1 MLSVVP
7 QLLCTV
13 RDCRLPLARV
23 ERRVVCARGH
33 SFDVA
38 RSGYVNLLQPHDRR
52 SREPGDSAEM
62 VAARRRL
69 LDSGMFAPIDA
80 AIASMTFGVSLD
92 VGCGE
97 GHTPSTCGIDISI
110 PAIEA
115 AAKRYPDREW
125 IVANADRF
133 IPYEDASFDVVLSIT
148 SRLNPPEFRR
158 VVRDRVLIA
167 IAGPD
172 DLVELRGH
180 TRDRV
185 ERTIEMFAP
194 LFNLDR
200 HERIAFRAPV
210 DRDALHDLVVSTYR
224 PKRMKDIDAVT
235 ISRDLLLFC
244 PS

>member
-1 MLSVVP
+1 MP

-13 RDCRLPLARV
+13 RDCHEPLRRE
-23 ERRVVCARGH
+23 ERRVVCTLGH

-38 RSGYVNLLQPHDRR
+38 RSGYINLLQPQDKR
-52 SREPGDSAEM
+52 SREPGDSQEM
-62 VAARRRL
+62 VLARRRL
-69 LDSGMFAPIDA
+69 LDSGMFKPIDD
-80 AIASMTFGVSLD
+80 AIASIVGSAIALD

-115 AAKRYPDREW
+115 AAKRYPNREW

-133 IPYEDASFDVVLSIT
+133 IPYAGASFDVVLSIT
-148 SRLNPPEFRR
+148 SRLNPAEFRR
-158 VVRDRVLIA
+158 VVRDRLLVA

-185 ERTIEMFAP
+185 ERTVDMFAP
-194 LFNLDR
+194 LFKLDR
-200 HERIAFRAPV
+200 HERIALRAPV
-210 DRDALHDLVVSTYR
+210 DGDALRGLAVSTYR
-224 PKRMKDIDAVT
+224 PKRMKETGAVT

>member
-1 MLSVVP
+1 MP

-13 RDCRLPLARV
+13 RDCREPLQRE

-33 SFDVA
+33 SFDIA
-38 RSGYVNLLQPHDRR
+38 KSGYINLLQPQDKR

-69 LDSGMFAPIDA
+69 LDSGMFKPIDD
-80 AIASMTFGVSLD
+80 AIASMTGGTSLD

-97 GHTPSTCGIDISI
+97 GHTQSTCGIDLSI
-110 PAIEA
+110 PAIDA
-115 AAKRYPDREW
+115 AAKRYPHREW

-133 IPYEDASFDVVLSIT
+133 IPYADASFDVVLSIT
-148 SRLNPPEFRR
+148 ARLNPAEFRR

-172 DLVELRGH
+172 DLVELRGQ

-194 LFNLDR
+194 YFSLDR
-200 HERIAFRAPV
+200 HERIAYRTAV
-210 DRDALHDLVVSTYR
+210 DRDALQDLVVSTYR
-224 PKRMKDIDAVT
+224 PKRMKEIDAVT
-235 ISRDLLLFC
+235 ISRDLLLFR

>member
-1 MLSVVP
+1 MP

-13 RDCRLPLARV
+13 RHCRLPLGRE

-38 RSGYVNLLQPHDRR
+38 RSGYINLLQPQDRR
-52 SREPGDSAEM
+52 SRAPGDSAEI

-69 LDSGMFAPIDA
+69 FDGGMFRPIDD
-80 AIASMTFGVSLD
+80 AIASMARGQTMLD
-92 VGCGE
+92 VGCGPDIPV
-97 GHTPSTCGIDISI
+97 GPVCGVDISI
-110 PAIEA
+110 SAIEA
-115 AAKRYPDREW
+115 AARRYPHSEW

-133 IPYEDASFDVVLSIT
+133 IPYADASFDVVLSIT
-148 SRLNPPEFRR
+148 ARLNPSELRR
-158 VVRDRVLIA
+158 VVHGGGMLLAA

-185 ERTIEMFAP
+185 ERTVAMFAP
-194 LFNLDR
+194 HFALER
-200 HERIAFRAPV
+200 HERIAFHVAI
-210 DRDALHDLVVSTYR
+210 DHDALRDLALTTYR
-224 PKRMKDIDAVT
+224 PKRMRDVAEITV
-235 ISRDLLLFC
+235 SRDLLLFR

>member
-1 MLSVVP
+1 MP

-13 RDCRLPLARV
+13 RDCHEPLRRE
-23 ERRVVCARGH
+23 ERRVVCTLGH

-38 RSGYVNLLQPHDRR
+38 RSGYINLLQPQDKR
-52 SREPGDSAEM
+52 SREPGDSQEM
-62 VAARRRL
+62 VLARRRL
-69 LDSGMFAPIDA
+69 LDSGMFKPIDD
-80 AIASMTFGVSLD
+80 AIASIVGSAIALD

-133 IPYEDASFDVVLSIT
+133 IPYADASFDVVLSIPA
-148 SRLNPPEFRR
+148 RLNPPEFPRALCG
-158 VVRDRVLIA
+158 RVLLA

-180 TRDRV
+180 RRDRV

-194 LFNLDR
+194 LFELDR
-200 HERIAFRAPV
+200 HERLSFRAPV
-210 DRDALHDLVVSTYR
+210 DREALHDLVVSTYR
-224 PKRMKDIDAVT
+224 PKRMKEIETVT
-235 ISRDLLLFC
+235 ISRDLLLFR